1 MSMVAVP
8 WARDI
13 RTCRQNNSSC
23 DSQLGRGVLSR
34 MRALHGEIWRAK
46 MWETGKHESASGSH
60 AHTHNARA
68 PLIRDTESRPSM
80 RKNIGIKNMSW
91 IGWVRRTNGVRQQ
104 CARRPGENEEMLS
117 VASVKFD
124 VWRHDDLSHRYPIL
138 WYNFELK
145 FHTSV
150 RVCADHG
157 IKLYVLMRYVWMVW
171 IENKQS
177 HN

>member
-1 MSMVAVP
+1 MSVVAVP

-91 IGWVRRTNGVRQQ
+91 ISWVRRTSAVRAQTWREWGNAECCFREVRRLAPRWSFTSLPDTLIQ
-104 CARRPGENEEMLS
+104 LWIEIPYRCAC
-117 VASVKFD
+117 VC
-124 VWRHDDLSHRYPIL
+124 WL
-138 WYNFELK
+138 WYKIIRAHE
-145 FHTSV
+145 
-150 RVCADHG
+150 VCLNG
-157 IKLYVLMRYVWMVW
+157 LNRK
-171 IENKQS
+171 
-177 HN
+177 